1 MLVTSSNILYDLF
14 VPFIL
19 FVHYSET
26 VDSHNDHSK
35 KKKIIVYKLHTKG
48 ELKDREP
55 SKPTPTVAN

>member
-1 MLVTSSNILYDLF
+1 MLVTSSNIFYDF

-19 FVHYSET
+19 FVHYSEA

-35 KKKIIVYKLHTKG
+35 KKIIVYKLHMKG